1 MAGRGGK
8 HILYFSTRCR
18 HCQAFLEELKP
29 TPIFAEFAFFNCD
42 PRPDR
47 PPLPPWLKSVPT
59 LVVAG
64 STSPLVGPSA
74 VNNWLF
80 ERKMGGGEGRSAPT
94 VDRGMEL
101 SAPVYSPDLSVR
113 PSGGSGSSVAPAPVG
128 AAGGAGAGAEPLAY
142 HSSEMGSAKWSDA
155 YSYIAAPEG
164 TSDKIYNPIGRNFE
178 SLVSVVGGLLA
189 GPAASGGGG
198 SAPKKSPKEEAL
210 QRQLE
215 AYTKARSLD
224 VPGPASRK

>member
-1 MAGRGGK
+1 
-8 HILYFSTRCR
+8 
-18 HCQAFLEELKP
+18 
-29 TPIFAEFAFFNCD
+29 
-42 PRPDR
+42 
-47 PPLPPWLKSVPT
+47 
-59 LVVAG
+59 
-64 STSPLVGPSA
+64 
-74 VNNWLF
+74 
-80 ERKMGGGEGRSAPT
+80 
-94 VDRGMEL
+94 
-101 SAPVYSPDLSVR
+101 
-113 PSGGSGSSVAPAPVG
+113 
-128 AAGGAGAGAEPLAY
+128 
-142 HSSEMGSAKWSDA
+142 MGSAKWSDA

-189 GPAASGGGG
+189 GPAAGGGG